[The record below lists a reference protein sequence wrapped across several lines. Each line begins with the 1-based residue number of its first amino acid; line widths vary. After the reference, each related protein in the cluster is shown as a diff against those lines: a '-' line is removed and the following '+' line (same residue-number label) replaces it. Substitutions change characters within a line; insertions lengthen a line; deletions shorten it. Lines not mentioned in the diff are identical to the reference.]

1 MSALRG
7 FLPALVLGVA
17 AALVIVAI
25 SILPFLNPVWV
36 GFEQD
41 RAQAQAWTGYD
52 TADLRT
58 VTDSIL
64 ADLVVG
70 PPAFDVEL
78 DGQAVLDG
86 RERQHMVDVRSVFA
100 GFFVV
105 AGVAAVVLVG
115 AFVVARG
122 GAARMTVWRRLARSG
137 LIIAT
142 STIVIGVVG
151 ILFFDQAFE
160 LFHSLFFPAGSYD
173 FDSGTEKLVQLFP
186 YQFWV
191 ETTVAVAAVIVG
203 LSLLLW
209 WYGNRRAA
217 AIAEP
222 SIATRTATA

>member
-7 FLPALVLGVA
+7 FLAALVLGVA

-41 RAQAQAWTGYD
+41 RAQAQAWTGFA

-58 VTDSIL
+58 VTNSIL

-70 PPAFDVEL
+70 PPAFDVQLGGE
-78 DGQAVLDG
+78 AVLDD
-86 RERQHMVDVRSVFA
+86 RERQHMVDVRGVFA
-100 GFFVV
+100 AFYVV
-105 AGVAAVVLVG
+105 AGIAGVVLIG

-122 GAARMTVWRRLARSG
+122 GAARRTLWRRLARSG
-137 LIIAT
+137 LIIAV
-142 STIVIGVVG
+142 STVVIGVVG

-191 ETTVAVAAVIVG
+191 ETTAAVAAVIVG

-209 WYGNRRAA
+209 WIGGRRAA

-222 SIATRTATA
+222 SIAARTATA